1 MAKRLAKTP
10 AWVSQRLA
18 LLELTPQLQEKV
30 EAGELKLGPAR
41 RIGRM
46 PKARQAAEVEK
57 TVDAVNTPAAPE
69 ASSEEASPL
78 PEPRTEPG
86 SKPMVKMPWHDG
98 AAAMDITYASLT
110 KDVQRHQ
117 ALARYIELAGPPKAF
132 AVNLM
137 ANTAV
142 LSFARS

>member
-1 MAKRLAKTP
+1 MAK
-10 AWVSQRLA
+10 RLA
-18 LLELTPQLQEKV
+18 LLELTPELQEKV
-30 EAGELKLGPAR
+30 EAGELKVEPAR

-46 PKARQAAEVEK
+46 PKARQAAEAEK
-57 TVDAVNTPAAPE
+57 TVNAVNPPPPE

-86 SKPMVKMPWHDG
+86 SKPVVQMPWHDG

-117 ALARYIELAGPPKAF
+117 ALARYIASSPVRRRP
-132 AVNLM
+132 
-137 ANTAV
+137 
-142 LSFARS
+142 SR